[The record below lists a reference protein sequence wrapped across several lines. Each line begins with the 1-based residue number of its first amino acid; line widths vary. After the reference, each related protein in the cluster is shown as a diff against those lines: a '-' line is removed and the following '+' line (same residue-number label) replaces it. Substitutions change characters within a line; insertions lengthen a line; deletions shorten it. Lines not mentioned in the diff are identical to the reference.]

1 MTKKNKKVIIILSA
15 VLAVCL
21 IFTGL
26 TFSKSF
32 TGKLFGGMGINGG
45 EPLSSV
51 ISMEYKSDYPLVQT
65 QQENIFYEAYPD
77 GKIKYFKFSD
87 KEFVEITNVRTKKI
101 NITCSYQKVPMTLYY
116 LEDTDVGTIGYG
128 LFNSKQ
134 ESDVQTFSYIFARL
148 MDCPSSYRDTA
159 RTSYVL
165 FLDMDAGDAY
175 KTDKTYSDIYS
186 FDMNS
191 GTATLIV
198 SSRDRTVQEDATQN
212 ETWTVFTDSSVNSM
226 SKYDWFAS
234 TRYHD
239 TNAET
244 VLYDF
249 MSVESSRSVRKAES
263 TEFVNSPSYQFRE
276 KDGAYYCF
284 ANTDDGFNLVKNG
297 KKDDPLK
304 KFSGNFSDY
313 VVSDHFIFDPSTTE
327 FTDMYT
333 GETVSGKKTRFES
346 LSGFIASP
354 SGKNFVVFCGGDT
367 QAMVIYTTENNK
379 ATIISDSDIFN
390 SGICNYCF
398 ISNQTVL
405 VSNFTEDG
413 AAINRI
419 VKFNAE

>member
-1 MTKKNKKVIIILSA
+1 
-15 VLAVCL
+15 
-21 IFTGL
+21 
-26 TFSKSF
+26 
-32 TGKLFGGMGINGG
+32 
-45 EPLSSV
+45 
-51 ISMEYKSDYPLVQT
+51 
-65 QQENIFYEAYPD
+65 
-77 GKIKYFKFSD
+77 
-87 KEFVEITNVRTKKI
+87 
-101 NITCSYQKVPMTLYY
+101 
-116 LEDTDVGTIGYG
+116 

-134 ESDVQTFSYIFARL
+134 ESSVKTFSYIFVRL
-148 MDCPSSYRDTA
+148 MDCPASYNDSA
-159 RTSYVL
+159 RTNHIL
-165 FLDMDAGDAY
+165 LLDMDAQDAY
-175 KTDKTYSDIYS
+175 KVDKTYSALYS

-226 SKYDWFAS
+226 SKYDWFAT

-249 MSVESSRSVRKAES
+249 MSVESSRGVRKAES

-284 ANTDDGFNLVKNG
+284 ADSDDGFNLVKNG
-297 KKDDPLK
+297 KKAEPLK
-304 KFSGNFSDY
+304 KFSGKFSDY
-313 VVSDHFIFDPSTTE
+313 LVADHFIFDPSTTE
-327 FTDMYT
+327 FTDMFT

-354 SGKNFVVFCGGDT
+354 NGKTFAVFCGGDK
-367 QAMVIYTTENNK
+367 QAMVIYNTEENK
-379 ATIISDSDIFN
+379 ARIISDSDIFN

-405 VSNFTEDG
+405 VSNFAEDG
-413 AAINRI
+413 TAVNRI
-419 VKFNAE
+419 VKINAE